1 MEVKTERKHHK
12 NFLKAKPVS
21 EWLRI
26 RNTSSEKTITY
37 KNLNNNRINN
47 KISGKEIEIGIDDYD
62 GMIELLNALDFN
74 QIIIVEK
81 NRNSL

>member
-1 MEVKTERKHHK
+1 MPK
-12 NFLKAKPVS
+12 NK
-21 EWLRI
+21 
-26 RNTSSEKTITY
+26 NTNIEKTITY

-47 KISGKEIEIGIDDYD
+47 KISDKEIEIGIDDYD

>member
-1 MEVKTERKHHK
+1 MPK
-12 NFLKAKPVS
+12 NK
-21 EWLRI
+21 
-26 RNTSSEKTITY
+26 NTNIEKTITY

-47 KISGKEIEIGIDDYD
+47 KISGKELEIGIDDYD